1 MDFPKASL
9 EEYLKAR
16 AKCVDDFKKT
26 VLGHDWR
33 EEQEEEIFFNPLFQY
48 SCGVLYPRDTKHTN
62 INLVSENEIDEEELG
77 RIFKSLQITVE
88 KKNGSL
94 ECSIPSFRNDLERE
108 VDLCEEVAR
117 VVGYN
122 NIPSSNK
129 FIGSFTSF
137 TEDKPWIKCFL
148 ISPSSRIL
156 SFP

>member
-62 INLVSENEIDEEELG
+62 INLVSENEIDEEE
-77 RIFKSLQITVE
+77 FPEDTLQEETE
-88 KKNGSL
+88 ESKNL
-94 ECSIPSFRNDLERE
+94 VTEP
-108 VDLCEEVAR
+108 EELV
-117 VVGYN
+117 
-122 NIPSSNK
+122 SK
-129 FIGSFTSF
+129 
-137 TEDKPWIKCFL
+137 TEEL
-148 ISPSSRIL
+148 VTEA
-156 SFP
+156 